1 MLLTKASGEIE
12 AEIATGITIKTGT
25 DIIVME
31 IETEADVETWIGPTI
46 KTATRMEGS
55 REKGTTDAA
64 TDIETTTPAV

>member
-1 MLLTKASGEIE
+1 MLMTKASGEIE
-12 AEIATGITIKTGT
+12 AEIATGITIKTEI

-46 KTATRMEGS
+46 TTATRMEGS
-55 REKGTTDAA
+55 REKSTTDAA